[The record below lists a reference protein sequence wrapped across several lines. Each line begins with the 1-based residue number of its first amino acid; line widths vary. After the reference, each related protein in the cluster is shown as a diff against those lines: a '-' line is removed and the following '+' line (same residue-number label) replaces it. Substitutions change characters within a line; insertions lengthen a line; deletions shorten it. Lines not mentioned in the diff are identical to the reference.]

1 MSTST
6 AINHNDVIRFYER
19 VNRLK
24 PSHPAD
30 PGRITT
36 QSFID
41 ISAEAKK
48 KFVLEL
54 ARDEVLE
61 RIKR

>member
-1 MSTST
+1 MSTSP
-6 AINHNDVIRFYER
+6 AINNNAVIRFYER
-19 VNRLK
+19 VNRFK
-24 PSHPAD
+24 PSYPAD
-30 PGRITT
+30 PGQSAN

-48 KFVLEL
+48 KFVMEL
-54 ARDEVLE
+54 ARNEVLE